1 MRLSTTA
8 AVTIGLVLGLA
19 AGIALGAG
27 PDETAAG
34 IVRFVEPI
42 GTLWVNAIRMTVVP
56 LVVPLLIV
64 GVAGAGDARSA
75 GRLGIRAFLF
85 FLALLIIAATFTAL
99 VAPSLYRYLEL
110 DPAATAALR
119 ATAQVN
125 LPAAE
130 ELTFRSWLL
139 SIVPVN
145 PFRALADGALLAI
158 VFFTLTYAFAL
169 TRVSADV
176 RDSQVRFFRGVSD
189 VIFVVV
195 RWVLALAPVGI
206 FALALVLGSRLG
218 ASVVGAIGFYVAMT
232 IGLHAFLAIFL
243 YLLAVVG
250 GRVSLPAFARAV
262 LPAQLVA
269 ASTRSSLASLPALIQ
284 GARQLGLSPA
294 VTGFVLPFAVSIFK
308 LTSPVYWMIGALFV
322 AELYGMQL
330 GAAQIATVAAGA
342 VVLNASSPGIPSG
355 GLLIQAPLYAAVGLP
370 VEGLGILIAV
380 DTVPDSFKTPFNV
393 TADLAV
399 AAVLNRHHPTEA
411 AAPNA

>member
-1 MRLSTTA
+1 MRVSPTA
-8 AVTIGLVLGLA
+8 AVALGLGLGLA
-19 AGIALGAG
+19 AGIALGAA
-27 PDETAAG
+27 PARAADA
-34 IVRFVEPI
+34 IVTLAEPV
-42 GTLWVNAIRMTVVP
+42 GTLWVNAIRMTVIP
-56 LVVPLLIV
+56 LIVPLLIV
-64 GVAGAGDARSA
+64 GVAGAGDPRSV
-75 GRLGIRAFLF
+75 GRLGIRAFIF
-85 FLALLIIAATFTAL
+85 FVTLLIMAATFTAL
-99 VAPSLYRYLEL
+99 VAPWLFGYLEL

-119 ATAQVN
+119 ATAQVD

-139 SIVPVN
+139 SIIPVN
-145 PFRALADGALLAI
+145 PFRALADGALLAV

-169 TRVSADV
+169 TRVSAEV
-176 RDSQVRFFRGVSD
+176 REGQVRFFRGVSD
-189 VIFVVV
+189 AIFVVV
-195 RWVLALAPVGI
+195 RWVLALAPIGI

-232 IGLHAFLAIFL
+232 IGIHVFLAIFL

-250 GRVSLPAFARAV
+250 GRVPLPAFARAV
-262 LPAQLVA
+262 LPAQIVA
-269 ASTRSSLASLPALIQ
+269 ASTRSSLASLPALIE
-284 GARQLGLSPA
+284 GARQLRLSPA

-322 AELYGMQL
+322 GELYGIHL
-330 GAAQIATVAAGA
+330 GAAQIATLAAGA

-380 DTVPDSFKTPFNV
+380 DTVPDSVKTPFNV

-399 AAVLNRHHPTEA
+399 AAVLSRHHTGDV
-411 AAPNA
+411 AAPND

>member
-99 VAPSLYRYLEL
+99 VAPWLYRYLEL

-330 GAAQIATVAAGA
+330 GAAQIATIAAGA

-393 TADLAV
+393 TANLAV
-399 AAVLNRHHPTEA
+399 AAVLNRHHPSEA
-411 AAPNA
+411 ADPNA

>member
-1 MRLSTTA
+1 MRVSPAA
-8 AVTIGLVLGLA
+8 AVALGLGLGLA
-19 AGIALGAG
+19 AGIALG
-27 PDETAAG
+27 TAPAALTER
-34 IVRFVEPI
+34 IVSFAEPI

-56 LVVPLLIV
+56 LIVPLLIV
-64 GVAGAGDARSA
+64 GVAGSGDARSV
-75 GRLGIRAFLF
+75 GRLGIRAFIF
-85 FLALLIIAATFTAL
+85 FIALLIIAATFTAL
-99 VAPSLYRYLEL
+99 VAPWLYRYLEL

-119 ATAQVN
+119 ASAQVD
-125 LPAAE
+125 LPPAE

-158 VFFTLTYAFAL
+158 VFFTLVYAFAL
-169 TRVSADV
+169 TRVADDV
-176 RDSQVRFFRGVSD
+176 RESQVRFLRGVSE

-195 RWVLALAPVGI
+195 RWVLALAPIGV

-232 IGLHAFLAIFL
+232 IGLHAFIAVFL
-243 YLLAVVG
+243 YAMAVIG

-262 LPAQLVA
+262 LPAQVVA

-294 VTGFVLPFAVSIFK
+294 TIGFVLPFAVSIFK

-322 AELYGMQL
+322 GELYGIHL
-330 GAAQIATVAAGA
+330 GGAQIATLAAGS

-399 AAVLNRHHPTEA
+399 ASVLSRHQGDVALPS
-411 AAPNA
+411 NG